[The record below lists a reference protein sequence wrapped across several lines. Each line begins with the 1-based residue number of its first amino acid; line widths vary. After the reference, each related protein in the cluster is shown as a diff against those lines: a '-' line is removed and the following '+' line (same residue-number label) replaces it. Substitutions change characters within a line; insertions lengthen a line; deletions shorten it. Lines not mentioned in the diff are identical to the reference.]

1 LRFDG
6 CAREN
11 TMKDW
16 LPRLLVAALGLY
28 ALAAHAET
36 TPAPL
41 PPLCIPATSSCS
53 GSPETQLVTVAG
65 GIAPTQESFS
75 IETAQDLVVTFTD
88 LQIPAALVSANLVVT
103 QGASVVGTTALLPPA
118 TTATLSLPGAVG
130 DYTLSV
136 IGVPSSTVN
145 VGTFTVCV
153 APAATSS
160 TPSTSS
166 ACIADA
172 SLAGNFTI
180 QTNPAAP
187 TLSTVSSTLT
197 VVTGGTY
204 TFTYADLQFPVALA
218 VAPSFSL
225 FQGTTPIAVP
235 LGASPATVNLPA
247 GTYTLFGIAE
257 ADPTATAGLYGITVQ
272 GPAGLAPILSSANPV
287 GTLSAASQAS
297 NPSAQSVTLGIH
309 DFGFP
314 SALASAQAIVTAG
327 GSSLGAAASGQPASF
342 SAPAGTLQVW
352 SYATPGTGAGT
363 YEVDLAAPG
372 QTLLQSAAGVN
383 NGGVL
388 AYAYVTPNPLSAA
401 SYTATGNDFQFPVG
415 LLDLQFAVAQNDAI
429 LPNAS
434 ASAAGSFGLTAA
446 AVPAV
451 VLVAA
456 TPPTNGN
463 GFFDVNLQTTGTSP
477 QIVFDQTQGVSASG
491 AFTSQTLTIATAGNY
506 DVTLTDLGFP
516 VKFANLDF
524 FASNN
529 GAVLGKIYGGGTFTI
544 AATPGNYQLN
554 FIATPGSTSTGTQ
567 VQYGLYGLQVINSPP
582 TVTLAASP
590 TTVTDGATTTLSWTT
605 TNATSCTASGGT
617 FTGSEPT
624 ASGTATVTV
633 SATTT
638 YSLACTGAGGSATQS
653 VTVTGTAAPGHSGG
667 GQMGGWLL
675 GLLGLLSCARLR
687 SAYGRS

>member
-1 LRFDG
+1 
-6 CAREN
+6 
-11 TMKDW
+11 MKDW
-16 LPRLLVAALGLY
+16 LPMLFAAAL
-28 ALAAHAET
+28 ALAALTVNAQT
-36 TPAPL
+36 APAPL

-53 GSPETQLVTVAG
+53 SSPETQLVTVAG

-75 IETAQDLVVTFTD
+75 IATAQNLTVTFTD

-103 QGASVVGTTALLPPA
+103 QGSSVVGMTALAPPA
-118 TTATLSLPGAVG
+118 TSATLSLPNAVG
-130 DYTLSV
+130 NYTLSV
-136 IGVPSSTVN
+136 VGVPSSTFN

-153 APAATSS
+153 APTT
-160 TPSTSS
+160 TPS
-166 ACIADA
+166 ACIADD
-172 SLAGNFTI
+172 SLAGNFTV

-187 TLSTVSSTLT
+187 TLSTVSNTLT

-204 TFTYADLQFPVALA
+204 TFTYADLQFPVPLA

-225 FQGTTPIAVP
+225 FQGTTPVAVP
-235 LGASPATVNLPA
+235 LGTSPATVNLTP

-272 GPAGLAPILSSANPV
+272 GPSGLAPILSSANPV
-287 GTLSAASQAS
+287 GTLSAASQVS
-297 NPSAQSVTLGIH
+297 NPSAQNVMLSVH

-314 SALASAQAIVTAG
+314 SALASVQAIVTAG
-327 GSSLGAAASGQPASF
+327 GSSLGGAANGQPASF
-342 SAPAGTLQVW
+342 AAPAGTLQMW
-352 SYATPGTGAGT
+352 SYATAGTGAGT
-363 YEVDLAAPG
+363 YEVDLAASS

-383 NGGVL
+383 SGGVL
-388 AYAYVTPNPLSAA
+388 AYAYVTPNALSAA
-401 SYTATGNDFQFPVG
+401 SYTATGNDFQFPVA
-415 LLDLQFAVAQNDAI
+415 LQELQFAVAQNDVI
-429 LPNAS
+429 LPNAT
-434 ASAAGSFGLTAA
+434 ASNAGTFTFTAA
-446 AVPAV
+446 AAPAV
-451 VLVAA
+451 VLAAA

-491 AFTSQTLTIATAGNY
+491 AFTSQTLTISTAGNY
-506 DVTLTDLGFP
+506 DVTLSDLGFP

-529 GAVLGKIYGGGTFTI
+529 GAVLGKVYGGGTFTI

-567 VQYGLYGLQVINSPP
+567 VQYGLYGLQVVNSPP
-582 TVTLAASP
+582 TVTLTASP

-605 TNATSCTASGGT
+605 TNATSCTASGGS

-624 ASGTATVTV
+624 GSGTATVTV
-633 SATTT
+633 SGNTT
-638 YSLACTGAGGSATQS
+638 YSLTCTGAGGSATQS
-653 VTVTGTAAPGHSGG
+653 VAVTGTAAPSHSGG

-675 GLLGLLSCARLR
+675 GLLGLLSCARFRSQAYGLR